1 MAVTQIKEIASG
13 RTGEEDTS
21 SRINGL
27 RTYKRVFRITTDDAT
42 DAAYTVR
49 AALKAFTGATP
60 TDPFPEDSTAYPT
73 KYSEMQ
79 EHDMKVWLAEISYT
93 NDNPLDEPV
102 DLKTGGQLFQRVM
115 IFDANGVP
123 VMNKAGFPLLNPP
136 VEFDDSRGLITFS
149 KNVDEPPAWI
159 YSLNGTLNQSA
170 FAIYDGAITIGARKA
185 KLREPPEI
193 SGPHYRN
200 GVVFYTVSGSIEV
213 SNAGWDAKVLNAGW
227 DQVDPSN
234 SAKRIAIR
242 KSDGTEPQ
250 EPWPLDINGYAI
262 ANPSISNVVTLTFV
276 RYLDANWAALI
287 ALLA

>member
-27 RTYKRVFRITTDDAT
+27 RTYKRVFRIKTDDAN
-42 DAAYTVR
+42 DAAFTVR
-49 AALKAFTGATP
+49 AALQAHTGATP
-60 TDPFPEDSTAYPT
+60 ADPFPEDSTAYPT

-115 IFDANGVP
+115 IFDANGDP
-123 VMNKAGFPLLNPP
+123 VMNTAGFPLINPP
-136 VEFDDSRGLITFS
+136 VEFDDSRGLITFT
-149 KNVDEPPAWI
+149 KNVASPPAWV
-159 YSLNGTLNQSA
+159 YSLNCTLNEDA
-170 FAIYDGAITIGARKA
+170 FAIYGGALTIGARTA

-200 GVVFYTVSGSIEV
+200 GVVFYTVSGTIEV
-213 SNAGWDAKVLNAGW
+213 SNAGWDAKQLNAANAATF
-227 DQVDPSN
+227 QKIP
-234 SAKRIAIR
+234 
-242 KSDGTEPQ
+242 DGTAKYAGSYFFEWRVPQ
-250 EPWPLDINGYAI
+250 VKGFSLSAGSFYIGRRPVNNNNQGF
-262 ANPSISNVVTLTFV
+262 ISS
-276 RYLDANWAALI
+276 Y
-287 ALLA
+287 

>member
-27 RTYKRVFRITTDDAT
+27 RTYKRVFRIKTDDAN
-42 DAAYTVR
+42 DAAFTVR
-49 AALKAFTGATP
+49 AALQAHTGATP
-60 TDPFPEDSTAYPT
+60 ADPFPEDSTAYPT

-115 IFDANGVP
+115 IFDANGDP
-123 VMNKAGFPLLNPP
+123 VMNTAGFPLINPP
-136 VEFDDSRGLITFS
+136 VEFDDSRGLITFT
-149 KNVDEPPAWI
+149 KNVASPPAWV
-159 YSLNGTLNQSA
+159 YSLNCTLNEDA
-170 FAIYDGAITIGARKA
+170 FAIYGGALTIGARTA

-200 GVVFYTVSGSIEV
+200 GVVFYTVSGTIEV
-213 SNAGWDAKVLNAGW
+213 SNAGWDAKQLNAGW
-227 DQVDPSN
+227 HQVDPNDSN
-234 SAKRIAIR
+234 KRITIR
-242 KSDGTEPQ
+242 SSDGTEPQ
-250 EPWPLDINGYAI
+250 EPWPLDADGYAI

-276 RYLDANWAALI
+276 RYLDADWTALI